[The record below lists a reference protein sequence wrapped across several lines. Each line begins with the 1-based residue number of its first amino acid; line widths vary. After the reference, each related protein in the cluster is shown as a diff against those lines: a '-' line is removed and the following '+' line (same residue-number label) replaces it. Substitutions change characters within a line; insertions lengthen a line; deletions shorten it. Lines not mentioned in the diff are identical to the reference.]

1 MNIEDIKNK
10 INDKLSNRDYYGMF
24 EIINNASNEYFDF
37 GLSDYNICIELINQN
52 QDLYEYMGSSKQFEM
67 AYDLHKTLV
76 KNRNK
81 LYISCLNDK
90 IELKSLFK
98 RCVGDFSTEY

>member
-1 MNIEDIKNK
+1 MDIKNIK
-10 INDKLSNRDYYGMF
+10 NEVSNKLSNRDYYGMF
-24 EIINNASNEYFDF
+24 EIIDNASNDYINL
-37 GLSDYNICIELINQN
+37 GLSDYNTCVELINQN

-67 AYDLHKTLV
+67 AFDLHKKLV

-81 LYISCLNDK
+81 LFVSCLNDK